1 MTYEWEPKFM
11 VAGVALVNTESV
23 EGCFKLTQ
31 EMEELSL
38 MERADVLQD
47 ILGDIQFK
55 YDEALEA
62 LARG

>member
-1 MTYEWEPKFM
+1 MTYDWEHKFV
-11 VAGVALVNTESV
+11 VAGVALVNAESV

-31 EMEELSL
+31 EMEELSP

-47 ILGDIQFK
+47 ILGDIQSK

-62 LARG
+62 LAGG